1 MSTETT
7 TVTSEPRARVIAA
20 ALSRVRWVEVVG
32 LGAPIAL
39 LAVLAL
45 RDLDAISF
53 WRDEVA
59 SVVFAKASIGEL
71 VTVVGRDREKV
82 GLVNMATYYL
92 ILHFWLVIGETEAR
106 IRLFSVLAGILA
118 LVPVYFV
125 ARRIAGWLAG
135 ALAAACFAL
144 LPFVTQ
150 YSQEARGYSLA
161 MLVAGGLTWLVLI
174 GIERRSL
181 WPWLAYGIVATLGLY
196 VHFFVA
202 LVIGA
207 HGLWLLATRQ
217 VPGWRA
223 SLVALAPLVVGVI
236 PIPLAIGEYGGGHRW
251 IGGVTLDQV
260 TRTFVGLLGSGWVA
274 LAALGLATMA
284 VLAQRSDR
292 RLWLLVGAAILP
304 IAVTVILSMVKPLL
318 VPRYLV
324 VSLPAIAV
332 LMGCGLVA
340 LRSHWRIVAVVAL
353 AVAMLVNLPR
363 AYADIRQ
370 QDWRGAARWI
380 LRDAVSGDQLVMRGW
395 GRRPMEYYLDRYAT
409 GGPRPHLTSAGDAA
423 MNSDID
429 RVWLVVTGEYN
440 GALPPLLP
448 ALDEAYDVV
457 EHRPFAAKVTVVLL
471 ERVAVPAGG

>member
-1 MSTETT
+1 M
-7 TVTSEPRARVIAA
+7 TSEPRVRSLAS

-32 LGAPIAL
+32 LGAPVFL

-45 RDLDAISF
+45 QQLGASSF

-59 SVVFAKASIGEL
+59 SVVFAKASVDEL
-71 VTVVGRDREKV
+71 LTLVGRDREKV

-106 IRLFSVLAGILA
+106 IRLFSVLAGVLA
-118 LVPVYFV
+118 VVPVYFV

-135 ALAAACFAL
+135 ALAAVCFAL
-144 LPFVTQ
+144 LPFTIH

-174 GIERRSL
+174 GVERRSL
-181 WPWLAYGIVATLGLY
+181 WPWLTYGIVATLGLY

-223 SLVALAPLVVGVI
+223 SLVALVPMVAGVI
-236 PIPLAIGEYGGGHRW
+236 PIPFAIGEYGGGHRW
-251 IGGVTLDQV
+251 IGGVTLHQV
-260 TRTFVGLLGSGWVA
+260 TTTVTGLVGSPWVA
-274 LAALGLATMA
+274 LAALGLGALA
-284 VLAQRSDR
+284 VFAQRTDR
-292 RLWLLVGAAILP
+292 RLWLLVGAALLP
-304 IAVTVILSMVKPLL
+304 IVITVILSMVKPLL

-332 LMGCGLVA
+332 LVGCGLVA
-340 LRSHWRIVAVVAL
+340 LRAQWRVVAIVALGA
-353 AVAMLVNLPR
+353 AMLVNVPR

-380 LRDAVSGDQLVMRGW
+380 LRDAVDGDRMIVRGW
-395 GRRPMEYYLDRYAT
+395 GRRPLDYYLGRYRA
-409 GGPRPHLTSAGDAA
+409 GGPLPRQTSAAGAVQNRA
-423 MNSDID
+423 IE
-429 RVWLVVTGEYN
+429 RVWLVVTGDFS
-440 GALPPLLP
+440 GALPPLPP

-457 EHRPFAAKVTVVLL
+457 EHRSFLAKVTVVLL